1 MNAQKYIE
9 GVYAIFNENP
19 AYKIGHD
26 GSDGY
31 CDCIGMCKGA
41 IRRGGETPNG
51 LQGTNYAARYTIQNL
66 KRLTG
71 SSELK
76 PGDVVLKS
84 KEPGESGYSLPD
96 SYKPGGSNYNGD
108 LRDYSHIGTVTKNY
122 PLEITHMTSPKA
134 KKDTKLGNWKW
145 FGQLPQVKTGGVEPV
160 AQYATVTAPSGST
173 VNMRAQ
179 PSTKAALVER
189 VPVGSTVEVL
199 DNSGAWCKVRWSGK
213 SGYMMTEFLL
223 FEESEPALSTYTV
236 IIEGL
241 SKADAT
247 ALVEKY
253 PSAVISIG

>member
-1 MNAQKYIE
+1 MVS
-9 GVYAIFNENP
+9 GR
-19 AYKIGHD
+19 
-26 GSDGY
+26 S
-31 CDCIGMCKGA
+31 
-41 IRRGGETPNG
+41 
-51 LQGTNYAARYTIQNL
+51 AAW
-66 KRLTG
+66 
-71 SSELK
+71 
-76 PGDVVLKS
+76 
-84 KEPGESGYSLPD
+84 D

-145 FGQLPQVKTGGVEPV
+145 YGQLPQVKTGGVEPV

-179 PSTKAALVER
+179 PSTKAAL
-189 VPVGSTVEVL
+189 
-199 DNSGAWCKVRWSGK
+199 DNGGAWCKVRWSGN

-253 PSAVISIG
+253 PSAVMSIG